1 MSIKQTVKI
10 FKALANIKRLEIL
23 FYLRHT
29 ELSVGMLEKKL
40 KLSQSSL
47 SQHLAVL
54 RQAEIVSTRRLAQSI
69 FYRLTDNSVK
79 QILNIFEKDTD

>member
-23 FYLRHT
+23 LYLRHT

-69 FYRLTDNSVK
+69 FYRLTDNNVK